1 MTNSSYSGSAGDETG
16 QEEYIPAGE
25 DQVNERLAN
34 MDDAEAELRA
44 STLRSG
50 LDDYELD
57 EEDAALLAGGF
68 EEYDEDAPL
77 LQDPVVAIVGRP
89 NVGKSTLVNR
99 ILGRREAVV
108 EDTPGVTRDRVSY
121 PATWNGV
128 NFTLVDTGGWEHDA
142 RGIHARVAGQAEVAV
157 DVADAVLLV
166 VDATVGITATD
177 EAVVRMLRGK
187 GKPVI
192 VVANKVDDIQ
202 NEADASTLW
211 GLGFGEPYPVSA
223 LHGRGVDA
231 LLEAC
236 YAKLPPP
243 APEPFG
249 AGPEDRFEECV
260 VAVVGR
266 PNCGKSSFLNRAL
279 RAERVIVSDVPGTTR
294 DPIDIPFEYDGR
306 RYTLIDTAGVRREA
320 RVDSAVERYS
330 RFRMQDAVERA
341 DLLVLMLDAERGVG
355 LLDRQLAGIAARE
368 GKSCVVAVNKWDL
381 AKETERQFL
390 ERLAADLPFMAHCP
404 AVFLSAKT
412 GRGVSRVLA
421 AVSHVA
427 RAARQTLPTGPLNR
441 CLQEACSSN
450 AAPSRADR
458 PLKLHYAVQTGA
470 NPIRVRLFVN
480 DPRRMPASFGQFLA
494 NTLRKAFDLAG
505 VGVLLQFRAR
515 ERRNPDGT
523 PKAAP
528 APSNLRAAR
537 AARKAA
543 GKARTRRRAMPR
555 G

>member
-1 MTNSSYSGSAGDETG
+1 MVYSRRMNGNDTTDPAAAGADPATAPEAPAAPAAAGSA
-16 QEEYIPAGE
+16 
-25 DQVNERLAN
+25 R
-34 MDDAEAELRA
+34 RA
-44 STLRSG
+44 
-50 LDDYELD
+50 
-57 EEDAALLAGGF
+57 AIAL
-68 EEYDEDAPL
+68 
-77 LQDPVVAIVGRP
+77 VGRP
-89 NVGKSTLVNR
+89 NVGKSALFNR
-99 ILGRREAVV
+99 IARSRIAIVHEQ
-108 EDTPGVTRDRVSY
+108 EGVTRDRLERTVDRD
-121 PATWNGV
+121 GRR
-128 NFTLVDTGGWEHDA
+128 FTLADTGGIFALDGE
-142 RGIHARVAGQAEVAV
+142 RVADRIDAGVRAQALAALDGAAAV
-157 DVADAVLLV
+157 VLV
-166 VDATVGITATD
+166 VDVQAGLHPLDIEVARLLRKAGAG
-177 EAVVRMLRGK
+177 AVVA
-187 GKPVI
+187 
-192 VVANKVDDIQ
+192 ANK
-202 NEADASTLW
+202 ADNDALALHAAEFAR
-211 GLGFGEPYPVSA
+211 LGFPVFPVSA

-441 CLQEACSSN
+441 CLQDACSSN

-528 APSNLRAAR
+528 APSSLRAAR
-537 AARKAA
+537 AAKKAA
-543 GKARTRRRAMPR
+543 GKSRTRRRAMPR